1 MTCTLDIYTDYLIS
15 STGQTSATGLSRLY
29 EGAISHDQVTRLLT
43 TSYLESKDLWKQAK
57 PLIRQ
62 AEHNKSGEEFAVVI
76 IDDSILAKPHTDE
89 NAMISTYWD
98 HSQHCYVRGMN
109 FVTLLYQLNALSLPI
124 AVTLMEKLLTEWDA
138 KASKYTTKSELTK
151 NDYLRSM
158 LLTAQQQV
166 DYRYALADSW
176 RPPLRY
182 ASAENMIFVLSLKH
196 HRPAAR
202 FIFALETSRTVALSE
217 QARKKGQFQ
226 RLDALTFPD
235 KTPLLVY
242 LRSVKMAV
250 LVVKQP
256 GRRAV
261 FVNKDGS
268 QGCLYLV
275 TSDTSLDY
283 KQITTIYQRRW
294 KVEEYHKSLKQNASL
309 GKSPTKTP
317 DTQANHFFAS
327 MLAYI
332 KLEALKIKH
341 SIGHFRIKAQ
351 LYLIGLKAMHQ
362 QLASLSA

>member
-29 EGAISHDQVTRLLT
+29 DGAISHDQVTRLLT
-43 TSYLESKDLWKQAK
+43 NSYLDSKDLWKHSK

-62 AEHNKSGEEFAVVI
+62 AEQAKAAEDFAVLI

-89 NAMISTYWD
+89 NAMIATYWD
-98 HSQHCYVRGMN
+98 HSQQCYVRGMN

-138 KASKYTTKSELTK
+138 KAGKYTTKSELTK

-158 LLTAQQQV
+158 LQMAQQQV

-176 RPPLRY
+176 Y
-182 ASAENMIFVLSLKH
+182 ASAENMIFVLGLKH
-196 HRPAAR
+196 H

-217 QARKKGQFQ
+217 TERKQGQFQ

-242 LRSVKMAV
+242 LRSVKQAV
-250 LVVKQP
+250 LIVKQ
-256 GRRAV
+256 V

-275 TSDTSLDY
+275 TSDTNLDY
-283 KQITTIYQRRW
+283 EQITSIYQRRW
-294 KVEEYHKSLKQNASL
+294 KVEEYHKSLKQNASM

-317 DTQANHFFAS
+317 DTQANHFYAS

-362 QLASLSA
+362 QLASLTA